1 MGFLARFIMKIR
13 KLTKSQKNKV
23 DKIDALL
30 TQLRVDGVY
39 PYIEYGAGGAGLTFI
54 RSDDEDRTEIG
65 DVIICPPTNYELYEE
80 IKDKEYQAYDA
91 DFNNPIDV
99 LGV

>member
-1 MGFLARFIMKIR
+1 MKIR
-13 KLTKSQKNKV
+13 RLTKVQQNKV

-30 TQLRVDGVY
+30 TQLRNEGVY

-54 RSDDEDRTEIG
+54 RSNDDDRTEIG
-65 DVIICPPTNYELYEE
+65 DVIICPSTNYELYEE
-80 IKDKEYQAYDA
+80 IKDKEYQAEDA
-91 DFNNPIDV
+91 DYNNPIDV

>member
-1 MGFLARFIMKIR
+1 MKIR
-13 KLTKSQKNKV
+13 KLTQAQKKKV

-30 TQLRVDGVY
+30 TQLRKEGVY
-39 PYIEYGAGGAGLTFI
+39 PYCVVGVGGAGLEFI
-54 RSDDEDRTEIG
+54 RSNDEDRWDIG
-65 DVIICPPTNYELYEE
+65 DALVEPSSNEDLYDE
-80 IKDKEYQAYDA
+80 ITDKKYQTKGA

>member
-1 MGFLARFIMKIR
+1 MKIR
-13 KLTKSQKNKV
+13 RLTKAQKNKV

-30 TQLRVDGVY
+30 TQLRVEGVY
-39 PYIEYGAGGAGLTFI
+39 PYMESGAGGAGLTFI
-54 RSDDEDRTEIG
+54 RSNEEDRWEIC
-65 DVIICPPTNYELYEE
+65 DVILSPYTNRKLYEE
-80 IKDKEYQAYDA
+80 IQDKKYQTEDA

>member
-1 MGFLARFIMKIR
+1 MKIQH
-13 KLTKSQKNKV
+13 LTKAQKNKV

-39 PYIEYGAGGAGLTFI
+39 PYMECGVGGAGLMFI
-54 RSDDEDRTEIG
+54 RSNDEDRWEIG
-65 DVIICPPTNYELYEE
+65 DVITSPYTNRNLYEE
-80 IKDKEYQAYDA
+80 IQDKKYQAEDA

>member
-1 MGFLARFIMKIR
+1 MKIK
-13 KLTKSQKNKV
+13 KLTKAQKNKV

-39 PYIEYGAGGAGLTFI
+39 PYMQCGAGGAGLTFI
-54 RSDDEDRTEIG
+54 RSNDEDRWEIG
-65 DVIICPPTNYELYEE
+65 DVILSPYTNNKLYNE
-80 IKDKEYQAYDA
+80 IQNKKYQTEDA
-91 DFNNPIDV
+91 DFNNPIDT

>member
-1 MGFLARFIMKIR
+1 MKIR
-13 KLTKSQKNKV
+13 RLTKAQKNKV

-30 TQLRVDGVY
+30 TQLRADGVY
-39 PYIEYGAGGAGLTFI
+39 PYMEFGAGGAGLTFI
-54 RSDDEDRTEIG
+54 RSNDEDRWEIG
-65 DVIICPPTNYELYEE
+65 DIILSPYTNRNLYEE
-80 IKDKEYQAYDA
+80 IQDKKYQTEDA

>member
-1 MGFLARFIMKIR
+1 MKIR
-13 KLTKSQKNKV
+13 HLTKAQKNKV

-54 RSDDEDRTEIG
+54 RSNNEDRWDIG
-65 DVIICPPTNYELYEE
+65 EVIISPHINHNLYKE
-80 IKDKEYQAYDA
+80 IQDKKYQTEDA
-91 DFNNPIDV
+91 DYNNPIDV